1 VELNKEVQVLK
12 NKIFCIKDFLFL
24 ETCDLL
30 VSTFSGER
38 LIESDKTGIFGSP
51 GTARGEDVKFDVSGF
66 EKISTKNNNKDI
78 NIGIDIFTGLL
89 TNIEKTSSKLF
100 NKNLVLK
107 SYFYSHMK
115 KGGKNSLHVDN
126 YNEKYSKDYS
136 VILYLTNSYSGGN
149 LVFPEQDLTIKPE
162 PGTLIAFIGTEDLKH
177 EVEEVIDGDRVNIIC
192 FLNEKGEQ

>member
-1 VELNKEVQVLK
+1 VELNKKVQVLK
-12 NKIFCIKDFLFL
+12 NKIFYIEDFLFL
-24 ETCDLL
+24 ETCNLL

-115 KGGKNSLHVDN
+115 KGGKNSLHIDN

-177 EVEEVIDGDRVNIIC
+177 EVQEVIDGDRVNIIC

>member
-1 VELNKEVQVLK
+1 MELNKEIQVLK

-38 LIESDKTGIFGSP
+38 LVESDKTGIFGSP
-51 GTARGEDVKFDVSGF
+51 GTARGEDVKFDVNGF

-149 LVFPEQDLTIKPE
+149 LVFPEQNLTIKPE

-177 EVEEVIDGDRVNIIC
+177 EVQEVIDGDRVNIIC
-192 FLNEKGEQ
+192 FLNEKEEQ

>member
-1 VELNKEVQVLK
+1 MELNKKVQVLK
-12 NKIFCIKDFLFL
+12 NKIFYIEDFLFL
-24 ETCDLL
+24 ETCNLL

-115 KGGKNSLHVDN
+115 KGGKNSLHIDN

-177 EVEEVIDGDRVNIIC
+177 EVQEVIDGDRVNIIC

>member
-149 LVFPEQDLTIKPE
+149 LVFPEQNLTIKPE

-177 EVEEVIDGDRVNIIC
+177 EVQEVIDGDRVNIIC

>member
-1 VELNKEVQVLK
+1 VELNKEIQVLK

-38 LIESDKTGIFGSP
+38 LVESDKTGIFGSP
-51 GTARGEDVKFDVSGF
+51 GTARGEDVKFDVNGF

-149 LVFPEQDLTIKPE
+149 LVFPEQNLTIKPE

-177 EVEEVIDGDRVNIIC
+177 EVQEVIDGDRVNIIC

>member
-1 VELNKEVQVLK
+1 MELNKEVQVLK

-38 LIESDKTGIFGSP
+38 LVESDKTGIFGSP
-51 GTARGEDVKFDVSGF
+51 GTARGEDVKFDVNGF

-149 LVFPEQDLTIKPE
+149 LVFPEQNLTIKPE

-177 EVEEVIDGDRVNIIC
+177 EVQEVIDGDRVNIIC
-192 FLNEKGEQ
+192 FLNEKQEQ

>member
-1 VELNKEVQVLK
+1 MELNKEVQVLK

-51 GTARGEDVKFDVSGF
+51 GTARGEDVKFDINGF

-78 NIGIDIFTGLL
+78 NIGIDIFTSLL

-115 KGGKNSLHVDN
+115 KGGKNSLHIDN

-177 EVEEVIDGDRVNIIC
+177 EVQEVIDGDRVNIIF

>member
-66 EKISTKNNNKDI
+66 EKISIKNNNKDI

-177 EVEEVIDGDRVNIIC
+177 EVQEVIDGDRVNIIC
-192 FLNEKGEQ
+192 FLNEKGGQ

>member
-1 VELNKEVQVLK
+1 MELNKEVQVLK

>member
-1 VELNKEVQVLK
+1 MELNKEVQVLK

-66 EKISTKNNNKDI
+66 EKISIKNNNKDI

-177 EVEEVIDGDRVNIIC
+177 EVQEVIDGDRVNIIC
-192 FLNEKGEQ
+192 FLNEKGGQ

>member
-51 GTARGEDVKFDVSGF
+51 GTARGEDVKFDINGF

-78 NIGIDIFTGLL
+78 NIGIDIFTSLL

-115 KGGKNSLHVDN
+115 KGGKNSLHIDN

-177 EVEEVIDGDRVNIIC
+177 EVQEVIDGDRVNIIC

>member
-1 VELNKEVQVLK
+1 MELNKEVQVLK

-149 LVFPEQDLTIKPE
+149 LVFPEQNLTIKPE

-177 EVEEVIDGDRVNIIC
+177 EVQEVIDGDRVNIIC

>member
-1 VELNKEVQVLK
+1 MESNKEIQVLK
-12 NKIFCIKDFLFL
+12 NKIFYIKDFLFL
-24 ETCDLL
+24 DTCDLL

-38 LIESDKTGIFGSP
+38 LIESDKLGIFGSP
-51 GTARGEDVKFDVSGF
+51 GTARGEDVKFDINGF
-66 EKISTKNNNKDI
+66 EKTSTKNENKDI

-126 YNEKYSKDYS
+126 YNEKYSQDYS

-149 LVFPEQDLTIKPE
+149 LVFPEQNLTIKPE

-192 FLNEKGEQ
+192 FLNEREG

>member
-1 VELNKEVQVLK
+1 VELNKEIQVLK

-38 LIESDKTGIFGSP
+38 LVESDKTGIFGSP
-51 GTARGEDVKFDVSGF
+51 GTARGEDVKFDVNGF

-149 LVFPEQDLTIKPE
+149 LVFPEQNLTIKPE

-177 EVEEVIDGDRVNIIC
+177 EVQEVIDGDRVNIIC
-192 FLNEKGEQ
+192 FLNEKEEQ